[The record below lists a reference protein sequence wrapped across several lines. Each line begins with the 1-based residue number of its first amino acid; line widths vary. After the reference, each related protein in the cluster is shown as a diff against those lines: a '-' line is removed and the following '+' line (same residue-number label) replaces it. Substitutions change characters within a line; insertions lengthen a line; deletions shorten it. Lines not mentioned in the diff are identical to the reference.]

1 MQTGE
6 AALVELND
14 EDLLVVS
21 GGAPLVTIGG
31 PVAFA
36 IGLGTGANAT
46 ANRATG
52 IASANSNV
60 LAASGASTGNVTIQ
74 F

>member
-21 GGAPLVTIGG
+21 GGAPLVTFVG

-36 IGLGTGANAT
+36 VGLGTGANAT
-46 ANRATG
+46 ANRLTG

-60 LAASGASTGNVTIQ
+60 LAASGTSAGNLTLQ